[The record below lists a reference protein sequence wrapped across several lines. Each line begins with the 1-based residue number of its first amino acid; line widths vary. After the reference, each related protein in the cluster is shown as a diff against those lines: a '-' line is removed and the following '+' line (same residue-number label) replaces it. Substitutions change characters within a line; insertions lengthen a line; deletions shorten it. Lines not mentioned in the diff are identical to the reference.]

1 MKIKYLITILLVS
14 LILTGCGQKVSD
26 TEEVDKQNE
35 VTGDPSSAEADP
47 SNAEAGW
54 QVYEE
59 KELGVR
65 LKYPADWVYQKD
77 EQAEQ
82 ELDRILYVGFAPNQ
96 SELSKGIPYPI
107 EFIIAKKN
115 VEMTFEEEVN
125 LLGEDEDK
133 RYVLAGY
140 NKYKKA
146 IDVMAESF
154 EPIEQ

>member
-1 MKIKYLITILLVS
+1 MKKLTILTILITS

-26 TEEVDKQNE
+26 TEKVDEKVDDESLQSGALTE
-35 VTGDPSSAEADP
+35 D
-47 SNAEAGW
+47 W

-65 LKYPADWVYQKD
+65 LKYPAGWVYQKD

-82 ELDRILYVGFAPNQ
+82 ELNRILYIGFAPNQ
-96 SELSKGIPYPI
+96 SELDKGVPYPI

-140 NKYKKA
+140 NKYKEI

-154 EPIEQ
+154 EPIE